1 MVWNWKSHEG
11 SLHGAFLDGKIKSK
25 TGERI
30 TSNKDR
36 IKATLKSGFY
46 LRGCW
51 TLKWG
56 RMKHNGY
63 SVTQEGNT
71 GHGTHPGQRDSMRLC
86 HATAERK
93 SFSRGMVQQSF
104 YIVNY

>member
-51 TLKWG
+51 GRGEGIKMKPCLAAKIHMFIQETVTISWRFSLVKPLKKKVA
-56 RMKHNGY
+56 R
-63 SVTQEGNT
+63 NT
-71 GHGTHPGQRDSMRLC
+71 T
-86 HATAERK
+86 
-93 SFSRGMVQQSF
+93 
-104 YIVNY
+104 